1 MTYRL
6 VSPENQIV
14 EFKSV
19 THFCRERGL
28 NVANIYNVLRG
39 VGKVCHGWRLVDPS
53 KPYQARKRKNDYPIW
68 KTPNPSPTA
77 ISRHHPSI

>member
-1 MTYRL
+1 MIYKL
-6 VSPENQIV
+6 VSPENEIV

-39 VGKVCHGWRLVDPS
+39 TGKVCHGWRLVDPS
-53 KPYQARKRKNDYPIW
+53 KPYAIRRFRKNENPW
-68 KTPNPSPTA
+68 TTPNPSPTA
-77 ISRHHPSI
+77 

>member
-1 MTYRL
+1 MSYKL
-6 VSPENQIV
+6 VSPDDQIV

-53 KPYQARKRKNDYPIW
+53 KPYQMERKRKNDPIQW
-68 KTPNPSPTA
+68 ATPNPSPT
-77 ISRHHPSI
+77 H